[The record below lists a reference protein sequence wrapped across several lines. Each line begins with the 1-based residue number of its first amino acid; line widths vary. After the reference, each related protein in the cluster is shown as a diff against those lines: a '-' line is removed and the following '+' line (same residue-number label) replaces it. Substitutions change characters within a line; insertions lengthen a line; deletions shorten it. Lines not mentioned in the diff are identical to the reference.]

1 MSVCE
6 VRKYGA
12 RNFGDVVW
20 RCTKCGVVWSSAES
34 TPPDACAIARGA
46 ATEPYDGVCVREYPP
61 MLGEDPTAD
70 IDGYATLREA
80 LDAAYDQSAN
90 GKGKERHANDR
101 AFTDQPILRITELVG
116 HGFPL
121 GQAIKKAQ
129 EASGMVKRGEVEA
142 ARAELLGAIVYLA
155 AAWVHLGKD

>member
-1 MSVCE
+1 MNCQAQQSNDLMLCKVCE
-6 VRKYGA
+6 TVW
-12 RNFGDVVW
+12 DVNDPV
-20 RCTKCGVVWSSAES
+20 
-34 TPPDACAIARGA
+34 PPVCRA
-46 ATEPYDGVCVREYPP
+46 A
-61 MLGEDPTAD
+61 MLGRNSTTWAQPRPV
-70 IDGYATLREA
+70 DGYAALREA

-129 EASGMVKRGEVEA
+129 EAGGMVTRGEVEA

-155 AAWVHLGKD
+155 AAWVHLGQSTAGDGQPRSPQR

>member
-1 MSVCE
+1 MNCQARQMSDSMVCSVCE
-6 VRKYGA
+6 ISWDVNDPDPPACRANELVSIGKTRMQMRKQL
-12 RNFGDVVW
+12 
-20 RCTKCGVVWSSAES
+20 
-34 TPPDACAIARGA
+34 DA
-46 ATEPYDGVCVREYPP
+46 Y
-61 MLGEDPTAD
+61 AD
-70 IDGYATLREA
+70 LREA

-129 EASGMVKRGEVEA
+129 EAGGMVKRGEVEA

-155 AAWVHLGKD
+155 AAWVHLGQSTGGDDQPRSPQR